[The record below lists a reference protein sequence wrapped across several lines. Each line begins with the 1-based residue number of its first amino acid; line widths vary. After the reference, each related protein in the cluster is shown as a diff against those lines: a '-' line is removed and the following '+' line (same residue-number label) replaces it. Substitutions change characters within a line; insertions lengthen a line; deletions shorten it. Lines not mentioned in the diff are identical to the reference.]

1 MPQIIPIKDLKNTS
15 EISDMCHKAAEPIYV
30 TKNGYGDMVIMSNK
44 FEDLINAA
52 KVSELLHKKE
62 LEEKNKNAIVIVL
75 AVLGAIAAVAGIAFA
90 VYKYLTPDYLE
101 DFDPD
106 DYSDDFDDDY
116 IEFSDREHEA
126 ED

>member
-1 MPQIIPIKDLKNTS
+1 
-15 EISDMCHKAAEPIYV
+15 
-30 TKNGYGDMVIMSNK
+30 MSNK

-62 LEEKNKNAIVIVL
+62 LEEKNNAIVIVL

-116 IEFSDREHEA
+116 IEFSDGEPEA